1 MRAWPK
7 AVNSSPVRYRGE
19 RSVPTQK
26 PAFGEPGVPG
36 AGITGGGA
44 VLGGTLVDGGGVT
57 GGGNVP
63 GGVVG
68 GTLIGAPGFTG
79 GGMEGGTGAIFG
91 PGVRPVSGKLA
102 FGLLVMATAGKGKL
116 FVEVPT
122 PVELV
127 LDEEVP
133 PAAVELLKKLMEGS
147 SHEKP
152 ATFGHWSR
160 AKLGARVIWSLLA
173 SMVKVRPVPGAW
185 PAPRVMPAGLTICQG
200 TGINRP
206 RSLVTIAASVQ
217 PAGLSTIFSILP
229 AGWPAESRT
238 RAGSMR
244 TTIGCFVSLDGCSG
258 ALAACGATAAGCGGT
273 GACDGRG
280 AWGGAGA

>member
-1 MRAWPK
+1 MRIGESWPDATPARNKIESERKTNTGFIRLARPGFSTGREPAVFTRTAMRAWPK

-19 RSVPTQK
+19 RSARTQK

-36 AGITGGGA
+36 AGIAGGGA

-127 LDEEVP
+127 LDEE
-133 PAAVELLKKLMEGS
+133 
-147 SHEKP
+147 
-152 ATFGHWSR
+152 
-160 AKLGARVIWSLLA
+160 
-173 SMVKVRPVPGAW
+173 
-185 PAPRVMPAGLTICQG
+185 
-200 TGINRP
+200 
-206 RSLVTIAASVQ
+206 
-217 PAGLSTIFSILP
+217 
-229 AGWPAESRT
+229 
-238 RAGSMR
+238 
-244 TTIGCFVSLDGCSG
+244 
-258 ALAACGATAAGCGGT
+258 
-273 GACDGRG
+273 
-280 AWGGAGA
+280 